1 MGQIIYVLPRKW
13 NTICRQGGSLYII
26 KRLMK
31 LYPPDGPTA
40 GNGTWLDLRPL
51 LERLGTY
58 ANIYSFVVYVIDPL
72 FPHLRT

>member
-40 GNGTWLDLRPL
+40 GKVA
-51 LERLGTY
+51 LGLTY
-58 ANIYSFVVYVIDPL
+58 DPS
-72 FPHLRT
+72 